1 MDFIAL
7 GGGSNT
13 GGHVAHIGGALFGYL
28 FATQYLKGRDITKW
42 FNYLIDRVA
51 NLFKRSPKMKV
62 SYRKGKTDE
71 QYNQQRHSNEVEID
85 RILDKIKQSGYNSL
99 NDEEKKRLF
108 DASNK

>member
-1 MDFIAL
+1 
-7 GGGSNT
+7 
-13 GGHVAHIGGALFGYL
+13 VFGYL